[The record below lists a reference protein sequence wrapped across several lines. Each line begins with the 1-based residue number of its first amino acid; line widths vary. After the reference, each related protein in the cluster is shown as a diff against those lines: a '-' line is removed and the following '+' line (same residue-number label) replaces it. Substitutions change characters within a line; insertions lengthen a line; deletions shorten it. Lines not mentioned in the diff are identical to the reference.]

1 MANLYSFAKSL
12 VAAFAVSAPL
22 LCYSGNIPQY
32 QFSLDGTPY
41 TEISDGTDISCS
53 WSSEGT
59 ITIFPNGVET
69 PNALNSQGFPIGF
82 DYKFGGQTFDQ
93 FVVTSSGNV
102 YLGKGSVDYGGDAFR
117 IGMSPIMHG
126 LYRANISY
134 KTEGSEGS
142 RICTIQ
148 FKNAILKESTTNKGK
163 YSLQIRIYEA
173 DGKAEIAFSELETLY
188 QSNGFDTGISGW
200 DNEDGLQLTGKT
212 INPNNPS
219 KPITVSSKT
228 RANMLEADSYINW
241 DSDDYDKY
249 YKPVFVFTPV
259 SDTTAPSGVPG
270 LDVTQ
275 SGSVLNV
282 SATRADGSDAT
293 VVLYSESPFTDADM
307 PVDGETFRAGA
318 KFGNATTLYYG
329 NKDNMSLEITGAQPG
344 KTYYVRALS
353 VNGYPAY
360 NRTNPAEKVFATTQ
374 AAPSALRITPQSTTS
389 ISFDVNAS
397 DNVIVAATSEKL
409 SGYQKGYVGTF
420 GTPSVDAKV
429 GDEIAGG
436 GKVVYVGQPGSS
448 TIDCGENRMMYLRA
462 WTVRNGVLS
471 ATSIDAAG
479 VPTPTFPYE
488 PGIENYPTGVALQGW
503 TATDNQFMPLP
514 RAYKGDMAIVAKTGV
529 DDNGK
534 QIEVSLTSP
543 SLPLDTSV
551 KLTFDFA
558 METARDASATE
569 DSSVAIPQGS
579 DPGKFGDTGYLQIYG
594 GNTLYKTVNSYSG
607 TMVSAGSGTNED
619 GSSSYESVE
628 VDMAAVGND
637 GYISFRFS
645 VPSFS
650 TLYIKNIKIERTGEV
665 PQAPADAPTDLAVD
679 EDRSGIV
686 YLNCKKGADAE
697 YTLVILSEK
706 PFSTTELPEDGK
718 VYSVG
723 SKLGNATVLY
733 YGTDE
738 NIECN
743 SALYMPGVD
752 PIYTDYDTDYYVR
765 AVSAS
770 GNPLYNRES
779 MADMTYH
786 TLADMGYPQNLTASF
801 GDNGIVVTAER
812 YSTAEGTILI
822 LTDGEPF
829 KGSLED
835 GKEYAIGES
844 VGNGKVFY
852 RGNDA
857 NIEAETSDFTPG
869 SECVITGY
877 SYNPRGWYGDVS
889 RTVEIK
895 TSGIESIA
903 VEDIDFANAEV
914 YTVTGIKLN
923 VSSIY
928 KLPAGIYIVNGKKLV
943 ISTNK

>member
-41 TEISDGTDISCS
+41 AEISDGTEIPCT

-59 ITIFPNGVET
+59 IVIFPNGNET

-82 DYKFGGQTFDQ
+82 NFRFGGQLFDQ
-93 FVVTSSGNV
+93 FVVSSSGNL

-126 LYRANISY
+126 LYRASISY
-134 KTEGSEGS
+134 KTEGDEGN

-148 FKNAILKESTTNKGK
+148 FKNATLKESTTNKGK
-163 YSLQIRIYEA
+163 YSLQIRLYEA
-173 DGKAEIAFSELETLY
+173 NGKAEIAFSELETLY

-200 DNEDGLQLTGKT
+200 DTEDGLQLTGKT
-212 INPNNPS
+212 INPNDPS
-219 KPITVSSKT
+219 KPITVSPKT
-228 RANMLEADSYINW
+228 RANMLEPDSYIAW
-241 DSDDYDKY
+241 DFNDYDKY

-259 SDTTAPSGVPG
+259 SDTTAPSGIPG
-270 LDVTQ
+270 LDVVQ
-275 SGSVLNV
+275 NGSVLKV
-282 SATRADGSDAT
+282 SATRAEGSDAT

-318 KFGNATTLYYG
+318 TFGNATTLYYG
-329 NKDNMSLEITGAQPG
+329 NKDNMSLEINGVQPG

-374 AAPSALRITPQSTTS
+374 AAPSALTVKPESATS
-389 ISFDVNAS
+389 ISFDVTAA

-420 GTPSVDAKV
+420 GTPSTDAKV
-429 GDEIAGG
+429 GDKIVDGG
-436 GKVVYVGQPGSS
+436 RVVYAGQPGTA
-448 TIDCGENRMMYLRA
+448 TIDCEENQMMYLRA
-462 WTVRNGVLS
+462 WTVKDGVLS
-471 ATSIDAAG
+471 ATSIDVAG
-479 VPTPTFPYE
+479 VPAPSFPYE
-488 PGIENYPTGVALQGW
+488 PGIENYPVGVSLQGW
-503 TATDNQFMPLP
+503 TATEYQFVPYP

-534 QIEVSLTSP
+534 QTEVSLTSP
-543 SLPLDTSV
+543 ALPLDSSV
-551 KLTFDFA
+551 KLSFDFA
-558 METARDASATE
+558 LETTRDAAETE
-569 DSSVAIPQGS
+569 GGGVAIPQGNM
-579 DPGKFGDTGYLQIYG
+579 PGIFGDNGYLKIYG
-594 GNTLYKTVNSYSG
+594 GETVYKTINSYSG
-607 TMVSAGSGTNED
+607 SMVLADASSYED

-628 VDMAAVGND
+628 VDMPVVGND
-637 GYISFRFS
+637 GHISFRFS

-665 PQAPADAPTDLAVD
+665 PQAPADAPTDLAAD
-679 EDRSGIV
+679 EDRSGFV
-686 YLNCKKGADAE
+686 YVNCDKGANAE
-697 YTLVILSEK
+697 YTLVLFSEK
-706 PFSTTELPEDGK
+706 PFASTELPEDGK
-718 VYSVG
+718 IYSVG

-733 YGTDE
+733 YGSDE
-738 NIECN
+738 NIECSTN
-743 SALYMPGVD
+743 LYLPGID
-752 PIYTDYDTDYYVR
+752 PIYTDFDTDYYLR

-779 MADMTYH
+779 MAEMTYH
-786 TLADMGYPQNLTASF
+786 TLADMGYPQNLNASF

-829 KGSLED
+829 RGSLAD
-835 GKEYAIGES
+835 GKEYAVGES
-844 VGNGKVFY
+844 VGNGKVIY
-852 RGNDA
+852 HGNDV

-895 TSGIESIA
+895 TTGIESIS
-903 VEDIDFANAEV
+903 VDEIDFATAEV
-914 YTVTGIKLN
+914 YTVTGIILN
-923 VSSIY
+923 V
-928 KLPAGIYIVNGKKLV
+928 KAVNELPAGIYIVNGKKL
-943 ISTNK
+943 IITNK